1 MVGHR
6 LLVVE
11 DHTAT
16 RDALRAHY
24 ERLGWHVDMAGTVAE
39 GLALLDAGPEPC
51 CLILDL
57 VLPDG
62 EGTTVLER
70 VREKGLRTHVAVC
83 TGTVDLARPKA
94 AAALRPDAMLPK
106 PIRLPEVWTEPC
118 RVCGG
123 GVRSAEGDGIG
134 GGKAATAG
142 DGSSHRGP

>member
-11 DHTAT
+11 DHTTT

-24 ERLGWHVDMAGTVAE
+24 ERLGWHVDVAGTVAE

-62 EGTTVLER
+62 L
-70 VREKGLRTHVAVC
+70 
-83 TGTVDLARPKA
+83 
-94 AAALRPDAMLPK
+94 LPK
-106 PIRLPEVWTEPC
+106 PIRLSEVWTEPC

-123 GVRSAEGDGIG
+123 GVRSGAGDGIG